1 MKKIL
6 FSLALA
12 MILFSW
18 FLLHADYKKNAELDK
33 INTFKNKI
41 ETHAKYLA
49 ERKNFFQEWEFAQ
62 DDEYEDLNDYKW
74 KTIGKFNENNL
85 WSCGVSQKY
94 YDIYFNKLDSETSNQ
109 LVENCF
115 EESVNPSHINW
126 YN

>member
-12 MILFSW
+12 MILFSC

-49 ERKNFFQEWEFAQ
+49 ERKSFFAEGEF
-62 DDEYEDLNDYKW
+62 DENNEYDNYTDYKG
-74 KTIGKFNENNL
+74 KTIGRFNENDL

-115 EESVNPSHINW
+115 EESLHPSHINW
-126 YN
+126 YK

>member
-12 MILFSW
+12 MILFSC
-18 FLLHADYKKNAELDK
+18 FLLHADYKKNSELDK
-33 INTFKNKI
+33 INSFKNKI

-49 ERKNFFQEWEFAQ
+49 ERKNFFQEWEFVQ
-62 DDEYEDLNDYKW
+62 DDEYEDLTDYKW
-74 KTIGKFNENNL
+74 KTIGKFNENEL

-115 EESVNPSHINW
+115 EESLHPSHINW
-126 YN
+126 YK